1 MAPHPIS
8 FFCIPN
14 NKTEST
20 MKRSLIWC
28 TLGAVLLAIAAWSQ
42 AGDTEKAV
50 ADLEQTWLKSQQT
63 NNPDL
68 IVRHLADKF
77 VETESDG
84 KVIDKATAVAMS
96 KKMKY
101 TSAENEDVT
110 VTVFGNTAIATGG
123 FKGKGT
129 DSEGKPFDTHERW
142 TDTWVKMPN
151 GEWQC
156 VATQATPLKM

>member
-1 MAPHPIS
+1 
-8 FFCIPN
+8 
-14 NKTEST
+14 

-28 TLGAVLLAIAAWSQ
+28 SFAVVLLASVARSQ
-42 AGDTEKAV
+42 AGGAEKAV
-50 ADLEQTWLKSQQT
+50 ADLEQKWLKSQQT

-68 IVRHLADKF
+68 IAPYLADKF
-77 VETESDG
+77 IETESQG
-84 KVIDKATAVAMS
+84 KVLDKAAAMAMS

-101 TSAENEDVT
+101 TSAEYEDVK

-129 DSEGKPFDTHERW
+129 DAEGKPFDTHERW

-156 VATQATPLKM
+156 VATQGTAVKM